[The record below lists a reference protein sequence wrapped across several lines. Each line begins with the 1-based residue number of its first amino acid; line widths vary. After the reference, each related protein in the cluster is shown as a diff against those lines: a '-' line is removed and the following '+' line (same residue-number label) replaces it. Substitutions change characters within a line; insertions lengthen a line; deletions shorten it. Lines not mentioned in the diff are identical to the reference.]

1 MANKQTIGDGITS
14 SRSWLRGFFSSPRG
28 GAMPLIAIT
37 LIPLVGFIGLAVDA
51 TRGYM
56 VKARMGEAL
65 DAAALAGAQ
74 VVFNEED
81 FAADV
86 QMYFDANFPPGYM
99 GADITLDPPH
109 VDANKEIVTLSASAE
124 IGTTFMRVF
133 GEDHMI
139 IASSS
144 EVTRKTTSM
153 DIVLSVDMSG
163 SMDKSDGSGSTRIA
177 AARGAASELI
187 NILYGEDS
195 TKEHLN
201 IGLVPWTDKV
211 NVKLDGSGSG
221 AGSVTQSNGLWHS
234 SRSPVPLMSE
244 PPSNWRGCTYARY
257 SDNGA
262 EDDADVLL
270 GPTSVGGATW
280 DGWHPIGA
288 AGETGGTSN
297 CDTSGSKKSCPCL
310 SHGITPLSNAKQ
322 DIQNAINALT
332 SPEGATNI
340 PQGLVWAWRVL
351 TPGEP
356 FNQAD
361 PFPKGN
367 HQRAIVLLTDGEN
380 HGYFGDAYSEY
391 GNPATDNLSVF
402 GQGTGAGPAGMND
415 RLLIAANN
423 IKAEGIKV
431 YAIQFYHD
439 SGALAELMKAVASE
453 PNDPYYY
460 FAPDGD
466 ALREVFAEIAN
477 HLSELR
483 LSK

>member
-1 MANKQTIGDGITS
+1 MVKKRSYDKCSKS
-14 SRSWLRGFFSSPRG
+14 SRAKWRGFLSSREG
-28 GAMPLIAIT
+28 GALPLVAVT
-37 LIPLVGFIGLAVDA
+37 LIPLIGFIGLAVDA

-56 VKARMGEAL
+56 VKARLGEAL

-74 VVFNEED
+74 VVFNEDD
-81 FAADV
+81 FQADI

-99 GADITLDPPH
+99 GADVTLDPPQ
-109 VDANKEIVTLSASAE
+109 VDAKKEVITLSASADL
-124 IGTTFMRVF
+124 GTTFMQVF
-133 GEDHMI
+133 GQDDMI
-139 IASSS
+139 ISSSS

-163 SMDKSDGSGSTRIA
+163 SMDRSDGSGGTRIG
-177 AARGAASELI
+177 AARGAANDLV
-187 NILYGEDS
+187 NILFGDDA

-211 NVKLDGSGSG
+211 NVKLAGSGSG
-221 AGSVTQSNGLWHS
+221 AGSVTQSGGLWFS
-234 SRSPVPLMSE
+234 SRSPVPLLSE

-257 SDNGA
+257 SDN
-262 EDDADVLL
+262 EVDDDADTLL
-270 GPTSVGGATW
+270 GPATIEGVNW
-280 DGWHPIGA
+280 EGWHPIGPE
-288 AGETGGTSN
+288 GETGGTSS
-297 CDTSGSKKSCPCL
+297 CDTSGNWKSCPCL
-310 SHGITPLSNAKQ
+310 SHGITPLTNTKQ
-322 DIQNAINALT
+322 TIKDAINDLT
-332 SPEGATNI
+332 APEGATNI

-351 TPGEP
+351 TPGVP
-356 FNQAD
+356 FDQAN

-380 HGYFGDAYSEY
+380 HGYFGDGYSEF
-391 GNPATDNLSVF
+391 GNPPNDNLSVF
-402 GQGTGAGPAGMND
+402 GQGTAAGPNGMND
-415 RLLIAANN
+415 RLLHAAQN
-423 IKAEGIKV
+423 IKAGGIKI

-439 SGALAELMKAVASE
+439 SGSLAELMKAVASE